1 LTIICILA
9 FAAQLA
15 TAHGSFLV
23 DGWRVWNNA
32 TLSGHSR
39 VETENVPVQ
48 VTLSTEQTLWI
59 GAKSTLH
66 IKEHLI
72 VLEKGCARLDAAGT
86 YSFEAKST
94 NGLLAGSSAVEISRA
109 AEISGQYGTL
119 RELRPLSQRP

>member
-1 LTIICILA
+1 LLIICIFA
-9 FAAQLA
+9 FAAELA

-32 TLSGHSR
+32 TVSGHSR

-48 VTLSTEQTLWI
+48 ATLSSGQTLWI
-59 GAKSTLH
+59 GARSTLH
-66 IKEHLI
+66 MKEHRI
-72 VLEKGCARLDAAGT
+72 VLETGCARLDAAGS

-94 NGLLAGSSAVEISRA
+94 DGLLAGSSEAEISRA
-109 AEISGQYGTL
+109 RQISRQYDTL